1 MSLHT
6 IPGSMATFR
15 RILANFPDNLSLA
28 FAYGSAVYRQAGPNG
43 GRKNIMLDFVFS
55 VDDPVTWHS
64 KNLQK
69 NRNHY
74 SCLRLFGPN
83 VIAKVQNNFGA
94 GIYYNAMIK
103 CDGKLI
109 KYGVISTDTL
119 IKDLLTW
126 DTLYVAGRLQ
136 KPVQLLVKHGEDE
149 IKKTNKPL
157 TERRPHTGSEHQG
170 FPPHLV
176 EEKEEI
182 FQPALQLPLGPVSL
196 GLTNLSFGRLP
207 VCVVWDCRSA
217 IGD

>member
-1 MSLHT
+1 ISLHT

-15 RILANFPDNLSLA
+15 RILANFP
-28 FAYGSAVYRQAGPNG
+28 YGSSVYHQSGTNSS
-43 GRKNIMLDFVFS
+43 RKNIILDLVFS

-109 KYGVISTDTL
+109 KFVSFSKNNLLQAALDRNLKSAVTAAFLMLPESCSEEDLFVQIAELSYSCDFQMLMGEEKKKVVNIVKPNIPHFRELYCSIL
-119 IKDLLTW
+119 CKDPQVV
-126 DTLYVAGRLQ
+126 YKGIQGRL
-136 KPVQLLVKHGEDE
+136 E
-149 IKKTNKPL
+149 IDKSPEGQFT
-157 TERRPHTGSEHQG
+157 
-170 FPPHLV
+170 
-176 EEKEEI
+176 
-182 FQPALQLPLGPVSL
+182 
-196 GLTNLSFGRLP
+196 
-207 VCVVWDCRSA
+207 
-217 IGD
+217 